1 MATPRVF
8 LTRRWPAAVER
19 HLAER
24 FDLTLNEPDPP
35 LDSGSLAAA
44 LRSFDAVCPTV
55 TDRLTAELLEA
66 GSGNVRMLANYGAGV
81 SHIDLQACERLGIVV
96 TNTPDVLTESTADIA
111 ITLMLMTGNMP
122 DLTSP

>member
-24 FDLTLNEPDPP
+24 FDLTLNEPDTP

-55 TDRLTAELLEA
+55 TDRLRA
-66 GSGNVRMLANYGAGV
+66 GAR
-81 SHIDLQACERLGIVV
+81 
-96 TNTPDVLTESTADIA
+96 
-111 ITLMLMTGNMP
+111 
-122 DLTSP
+122 